1 MTDLF
6 IIFVFVLVCFET
18 RYYSESW
25 MAWNSPCRL
34 GCPCS
39 LCLPSAGFEG
49 VHHHA
54 QLICI
59 VVNGRISFPFSK
71 SEYFIMCLHITIV
84 CVYARI
90 HSCKCL
96 YIAQH
101 VDVRRHL
108 CFEAVPCFTCVQA
121 SSWLNFKRFF
131 HLHFLSFHRSTGV
144 MNSCDSDSDPHI

>member
-1 MTDLF
+1 MIDLF
-6 IIFVFVLVCFET
+6 IIFVFVLVCFEI

-25 MAWNSPCRL
+25 MAWNSLCRL

-59 VVNGRISFPFSK
+59 VVNGRFPFLFQRLNILSCVYI
-71 SEYFIMCLHITIV
+71 SQL
-84 CVYARI
+84 CVYACI

-101 VDVRRHL
+101 IEVRRHL
-108 CFEAVPCFTCVQA
+108 CFEAVPCFNCVQA

-131 HLHFLSFHRSTGV
+131 HLHFSSFHGSTGI